1 MITKAF
7 RSTAYASSFIF
18 KSSAYRFAK
27 KRGVWFYRLLLSQQF
42 ADVINDIYDMNILEK
57 KLSKNNWQSNHK
69 KKVFTVDDKGNIY
82 DDATGEIFG
91 TMNDSIGNKFDL
103 DTEEETVKWE
113 GEEAIIMPDKSKS

>member
-1 MITKAF
+1 
-7 RSTAYASSFIF
+7 
-18 KSSAYRFAK
+18 
-27 KRGVWFYRLLLSQQF
+27 
-42 ADVINDIYDMNILEK
+42 MNILEK